1 MKKMH
6 HLQIEPGQIGEFVIM
21 PGDPGRCHLIAEHFE
36 NPQLIAQSREYITYT
51 GKYKRLRVSVASTGM
66 GCPSAAIALEELIMS
81 GAKYLVRLGTTGAL
95 QKNIH
100 LGDIIIPTS
109 AVRLEGTSVEY
120 IPIEFPAIADIDIV
134 EALVKLTHHKNLKS
148 HIGIIMSHDAFY
160 KGSVFADPNFLKRE
174 QIWIDSNIL
183 SVENES
189 SALFTIGYLR
199 KVKVGSILTAV
210 ANHLTQEVITNEEK
224 INPIFHQMT
233 DLCLE
238 AFKTLSKE

>member
-6 HLQIEPGQIGEFVIM
+6 HLQIEPGQIGEYVIM
-21 PGDPGRCHLIAEHFE
+21 PGDPGRCYLIAEHFE
-36 NPQLIAQSREYITYT
+36 NPQLIAQNREYITYT
-51 GKYKRLRVSVASTGM
+51 GKYKGLMVSVTSTGM

-81 GAKYLVRLGTTGAL
+81 GAKYLVRLGSTGAL
-95 QKNIH
+95 QKNIN
-100 LGDIIIPTS
+100 LEDIIIPTS

-120 IPIEFPAIADIDIV
+120 IPIELPAIADIDIV
-134 EALVKLTHHKNLKS
+134 DALIKAAQEKNQKS

-160 KGSVFADPNFLKRE
+160 KGSVFADPDFLKRE
-174 QIWIDSNIL
+174 QIWIDSNVL

-199 KVKVGSILTAV
+199 KVKVGTILTVV
-210 ANHLTQEVITNEEK
+210 ANHLTRGVITGEEK

-233 DLCLE
+233 DICLE
-238 AFKTLSKE
+238 AFKNMRKE

>member
-1 MKKMH
+1 MKKMN
-6 HLQIEPGQIGEFVIM
+6 HLQIEPGQIGKFVIM
-21 PGDPGRCHLIAEHFE
+21 PGDPGCCRLIAEHFE
-36 NPQLIAQSREYITYT
+36 NPQFISQSREYVTYT
-51 GKYKRLRVSVASTGM
+51 GKYKGSIVSVTSTGM
-66 GCPSAAIALEELIMS
+66 GSPSAAIALEELIMS

-120 IPIEFPAIADIDIV
+120 IPVEFPAVADIDIV
-134 EALVKLTHHKNLKS
+134 DALVKVTHHKNQKS
-148 HIGIIMSHDAFY
+148 HIGIIMSHDVFY
-160 KGSVFADPNFLKRE
+160 KGSVFADHDLLKRE
-174 QIWIDSNIL
+174 QVWIDSNVL

-199 KVKVGSILTAV
+199 KVKVGTILTAV
-210 ANHLTQEVITNEEK
+210 ANHLTQEVITDEEK

-233 DLCLE
+233 DICLE
-238 AFKTLSKE
+238 AFKTIRKK

>member
-6 HLQIEPGQIGEFVIM
+6 HLQIEPGQIGEFVII
-21 PGDPGRCHLIAEHFE
+21 PGDPGRCHLIAEHFK

-51 GKYKRLRVSVASTGM
+51 GKYKELIVSVTSTGM

-100 LGDIIIPTS
+100 LGDIIIPAS

-120 IPIEFPAIADIDIV
+120 IPIEFPAVADIDIV
-134 EALVKLTHHKNLKS
+134 DALLKVTHQKNHKF

-160 KGSVFADPNFLKRE
+160 KGSVFADHDFLKRE
-174 QIWIDSNIL
+174 QLWIDSNVL

-199 KVKVGSILTAV
+199 KVKVGTILTVV
-210 ANHLTQEVITNEEK
+210 ANHLNRKVITDEEK
-224 INPIFHQMT
+224 INSLFHQMT

-238 AFKTLSKE
+238 AFKTLRKE

>member
-21 PGDPGRCHLIAEHFE
+21 PGDPGRCHLIAEHFK
-36 NPQLIAQSREYITYT
+36 NPQLIAQNREYTTYT
-51 GKYKRLRVSVASTGM
+51 GKYKELIVSVASTGM

-81 GAKYLVRLGTTGAL
+81 GAKYLVRLGTAGAL

-120 IPIEFPAIADIDIV
+120 IPIEFPAVADIDIV
-134 EALVKLTHHKNLKS
+134 DALLKVTHQKNQKF

-160 KGSVFADPNFLKRE
+160 KGSVFADHDFLKRE
-174 QIWIDSNIL
+174 QLWIDSNVL

-199 KVKVGSILTAV
+199 KVKVGAILTTV
-210 ANHLTQEVITNEEK
+210 ANHLTQEVINNEEK

>member
-6 HLQIEPGQIGEFVIM
+6 HLQIEPGQIGEFVII
-21 PGDPGRCHLIAEHFE
+21 PGDPGRCHLIAEHFK

-51 GKYKRLRVSVASTGM
+51 GKYKELIVSVTSTGM

-100 LGDIIIPTS
+100 LGDIIIPAS

-120 IPIEFPAIADIDIV
+120 IPIEFPAVADIDIV
-134 EALVKLTHHKNLKS
+134 DALLKVTHQKNHKF

-160 KGSVFADPNFLKRE
+160 KGSVFADHDFLKRE
-174 QIWIDSNIL
+174 QLWIDSNVL

-199 KVKVGSILTAV
+199 KVKVGTILTVV
-210 ANHLTQEVITNEEK
+210 ANHLNRKVIIDEEK
-224 INPIFHQMT
+224 INSLFHQMT

-238 AFKTLSKE
+238 AFKTLRKE

>member
-6 HLQIEPGQIGEFVIM
+6 HLQIEPGQIGEFIIM

-36 NPQLIAQSREYITYT
+36 NAQLIAQSREYTTYT
-51 GKYKRLRVSVASTGM
+51 GKYKGLMVSVTSTGM

-109 AVRLEGTSVEY
+109 AVRLEGTSIEY
-120 IPIEFPAIADIDIV
+120 IPIEFPAVADIDIV
-134 EALVKLTHHKNLKS
+134 DALVKVTHHKNQKS
-148 HIGIIMSHDAFY
+148 QIGIIMSHDAFY
-160 KGSVFADPNFLKRE
+160 KSSVFADPNFLKRE
-174 QIWIDSNIL
+174 QVWIDSNVL

-189 SALFTIGYLR
+189 SALFIIGYLR
-199 KVKVGSILTAV
+199 KVKVGSILTVV
-210 ANHLTQEVITNEEK
+210 ANHLTRKVITDEEK
-224 INPIFHQMT
+224 INPLFHQMT
-233 DLCLE
+233 DICLE
-238 AFKTLSKE
+238 AFKTIRKE

>member
-6 HLQIEPGQIGEFVIM
+6 HLQIEPGQIGEFVII
-21 PGDPGRCHLIAEHFE
+21 PGDPGRCHLIAEHFK
-36 NPQLIAQSREYITYT
+36 NPHLIAQSREYITYT
-51 GKYKRLRVSVASTGM
+51 GKYKELIVSVTSTGM

-81 GAKYLVRLGTTGAL
+81 GAKYLIRLGTTGAL
-95 QKNIH
+95 QKKIH
-100 LGDIIIPTS
+100 LGDVIIPAS

-120 IPIEFPAIADIDIV
+120 IPIEFPAVADIDIV
-134 EALVKLTHHKNLKS
+134 DALLKVTHQKNQKF

-160 KGSVFADPNFLKRE
+160 KGSLFVDHDFLKRE
-174 QIWIDSNIL
+174 QVWIDSNVL

-199 KVKVGSILTAV
+199 KVKVGTILTVV
-210 ANHLTQEVITNEEK
+210 ANHLNRKVITDEEK
-224 INPIFHQMT
+224 INSLFHQMT

-238 AFKTLSKE
+238 AFKTLRKE

>member
-6 HLQIEPGQIGEFVIM
+6 HLQIKPGEIGEFVIM
-21 PGDPGRCHLIAEHFE
+21 PGDPNLCHLIAEHFE
-36 NPQLIAQSREYITYT
+36 NPQLVAQNREYVTYT
-51 GKYKRLRVSVASTGM
+51 GKYKGLTVSATSTGM

-81 GAKYLVRLGTTGAL
+81 GAKYLIRLGTTGAL
-95 QKNIH
+95 QKNIS
-100 LGDIIIPTS
+100 LGDIIIPSS

-120 IPIEFPAIADIDIV
+120 IPIEFPAIADIDIIDD
-134 EALVKLTHHKNLKS
+134 LVKATQEKNLKP

-160 KGSVFADPNFLKRE
+160 KGSVFAEPDFLKKE
-174 QIWIDSNIL
+174 QVWIDSNVL

-199 KVKVGSILTAV
+199 KVKVGTILTAV
-210 ANHLTQEVITNEEK
+210 ANHLTQKVINDEEK

-238 AFKTLSKE
+238 AFKNMKEE

>member
-6 HLQIEPGQIGEFVIM
+6 HLQITPGQIGEFVIM
-21 PGDPGRCHLIAEHFE
+21 PGDPGRCHIIAEHFD
-36 NPQLIAQSREYITYT
+36 NPQLIAKSREYTTYT
-51 GKYKRLRVSVASTGM
+51 GKYKGLIVSVTSTGM

-81 GAKYLVRLGTTGAL
+81 GAKYFIRLGTTGAL
-95 QKNIH
+95 QKNINI
-100 LGDIIIPTS
+100 GDIIIPTS

-134 EALVKLTHHKNLKS
+134 DALIKVTHNKNKKF

-160 KGSVFADPNFLKRE
+160 KGSVFADTDFLKRE
-174 QIWIDSNIL
+174 QVWIDSNVL

-199 KVKVGSILTAV
+199 KVKVGTILTAV
-210 ANHLTQEVITNEEK
+210 ANHLTRNVITDEEK
-224 INPIFHQMT
+224 INPIFHLLT
-233 DLCLE
+233 DICLE
-238 AFKTLSKE
+238 AFKKIGKE

>member
-6 HLQIEPGQIGEFVIM
+6 HLQIEPGQIGEFVII

-36 NPQLIAQSREYITYT
+36 NPQLIAISREYITYT
-51 GKYKRLRVSVASTGM
+51 GKYKGLIVSVTSTGM

-95 QKNIH
+95 QKNID

-120 IPIEFPAIADIDIV
+120 IPIEFPAIADIDLV
-134 EALVKLTHHKNLKS
+134 EALVKLTHLKNLKS

-199 KVKVGSILTAV
+199 KVKVGTILAAV
-210 ANHLTQEVITNEEK
+210 ANHLTQEVITEEK

-238 AFKTLSKE
+238 VFKNIEKK

>member
-36 NPQLIAQSREYITYT
+36 NPQLIAKSREYITYT
-51 GKYKRLRVSVASTGM
+51 GKYKGLIVSVTSTGM

-95 QKNIH
+95 QKNID

-120 IPIEFPAIADIDIV
+120 IPIEFPAVADIDIV
-134 EALVKLTHHKNLKS
+134 DALLKVTHQKNQKF

-160 KGSVFADPNFLKRE
+160 KGSVFADHDFLKRE
-174 QIWIDSNIL
+174 QLWIDSNVL

-199 KVKVGSILTAV
+199 KVKVGAILTAV
-210 ANHLTQEVITNEEK
+210 ANHLSQEVITNEEK

-238 AFKTLSKE
+238 VFKTLSKE

>member
-36 NPQLIAQSREYITYT
+36 NPQLIAQSREYVTYT
-51 GKYKRLRVSVASTGM
+51 GKYKELIVSVASTGM

-81 GAKYLVRLGTTGAL
+81 GAKYLVRLGTTGVL

-148 HIGIIMSHDAFY
+148 HIGIIMSHNAFY
-160 KGSVFADPNFLKRE
+160 KGSLFADPNFLKRE

-199 KVKVGSILTAV
+199 KVKVGTILAAV
-210 ANHLTQEVITNEEK
+210 SNHLTQESITDEEK
-224 INPIFHQMT
+224 INPLFHQMT

>member
-6 HLQIEPGQIGEFVIM
+6 HLQIEPGQIGEYVIM
-21 PGDPGRCHLIAEHFE
+21 PGDPGRCYLIAEHFE
-36 NPQLIAQSREYITYT
+36 DPQLIAQSREYITYT
-51 GKYKRLRVSVASTGM
+51 GKYKGLRVSVTSTGM

-81 GAKYLVRLGTTGAL
+81 GAKYLVRLGSTGAL
-95 QKNIH
+95 QKNIN
-100 LGDIIIPTS
+100 LEDIIIPTS

-120 IPIEFPAIADIDIV
+120 IPIELPAIADIDIV
-134 EALVKLTHHKNLKS
+134 DALIKAAQEKNQKS

-160 KGSVFADPNFLKRE
+160 KGSVFADPDFLKRA
-174 QIWIDSNIL
+174 QIWIDSNVL

-199 KVKVGSILTAV
+199 KVKVGTMLTVV
-210 ANHLTQEVITNEEK
+210 ANHLTRGVITDEEK

-233 DLCLE
+233 DICLE
-238 AFKTLSKE
+238 AFKNMRKE